1 MYSFLIRRL
10 FPFFLVSILAEAIE
24 LIVMG
29 IWKHN
34 ELDLSFLVMVKTSG
48 VLLLTTLVSFFYI
61 MLPYVLYLL
70 FLPARFVNSSFDKS
84 ITIISYA
91 VYTFFILGEELVSAL
106 LLEMQIKGFSLEDKN
121 LAGYFYAYYQVIAA
135 EYPVWLLGGGVF
147 ILSVLIV
154 SGTSRY
160 LFNELPVP
168 KFGTRLY
175 HTAIYVVICVLAYIN
190 IDINKLE
197 ISANQY
203 NSRLAEEGS
212 YNLIKAINEQE
223 ISPVLEKFTHG
234 NK

>member
-34 ELDLSFLVMVKTSG
+34 ELDLSFLVMVKTGG

-61 MLPYVLYLL
+61 MLPYVFYLL
-70 FLPARFVNSSFDKS
+70 FIPAKYVNSPFDK
-84 ITIISYA
+84 TVTVISYA
-91 VYTFFILGEELVSAL
+91 FYTFFIIGEELVSAL
-106 LLEMQIKGFSLEDKN
+106 LLEMQVKGFSLEDKN
-121 LAGYFYAYYQVIAA
+121 LPGYFYAYYQVLSA
-135 EYPVWLLGGGVF
+135 EYPVWWLGAGVLG
-147 ILSVLIV
+147 IALLIV
-154 SGTSRY
+154 FSTSRF
-160 LFNELPVP
+160 LFNQLPVP

-223 ISPVLEKFTHG
+223 ITPVIEKFTHG